1 MARGS
6 VLAAQQRRAALTGA
20 ALGLGF
26 GLGLLALLALL
37 VHGAVPQAA
46 ALLGPHAPLMLLPL
60 LAATGA
66 GAGLALAWHRRS
78 GAPLARLAEQAP
90 VLLATPGL
98 RLPADAR
105 GPVLATLAGH
115 IDALA
120 AARDTLQ
127 DQARAEASRL
137 ARHVERE
144 RARLAAVVEQLAFG
158 VVVCNAEGRV
168 LLVNRRARLQFR
180 ALADTPAN
188 AADADAALGGHAFVG
203 LGRSI
208 YAVFD
213 REMVAQALARLE
225 RRRARGAAQPSA
237 QFVAATR
244 RGQWLRVRVARVD
257 DDEAAAAAGFVLMLE
272 GIAAEQAQAAERSA
286 RVIAAG
292 ERGRDALAAL
302 QGQVPPEVLA
312 PARQAL
318 EALRAEAERALAT
331 RWPLEA
337 INGSDLL
344 HVCAGHLQTV
354 TGQRVFVETPD
365 AEAAAFGLNVDCW
378 SLQRALAQLATR
390 VAEAFE
396 PPHLRLGL
404 AALLPASDGPEAGA
418 EGAEVPAEGRAVLML
433 VWPGGAMSTETVM
446 GWELDPLPGDDT
458 SVREVLRRHDATL
471 WFERDRPR
479 QQALLKL
486 SLPRLP
492 LREPAAPA
500 RGEEGARLPAGVVPG
515 ARPEFYD
522 FELFAR
528 SEASGPLAERPLASL
543 VFTVFDTE
551 TTGLDPRGGDE
562 IIQIGAVR
570 VLGGRVLH
578 GEAFD
583 QLVDP
588 RRSIPAAGMAIHG
601 IRPEQVAGQPDIRAV
616 LPRFAAFCDDTVLV
630 GHNAAFD
637 LRFLQLKEA
646 ATGVKFEQPVL
657 DTLLLSAVLH
667 PQQAS
672 HRLEAIAERLGVA
685 VSARHDALGDARVT
699 AEVFVRLL
707 PLLAARG
714 IVTLGQAQEAA
725 RETWYARLAY

>member
-1 MARGS
+1 
-6 VLAAQQRRAALTGA
+6 VL
-20 ALGLGF
+20 
-26 GLGLLALLALL
+26 
-37 VHGAVPQAA
+37 V
-46 ALLGPHAPLMLLPL
+46 
-60 LAATGA
+60 
-66 GAGLALAWHRRS
+66 
-78 GAPLARLAEQAP
+78 
-90 VLLATPGL
+90 
-98 RLPADAR
+98 
-105 GPVLATLAGH
+105 
-115 IDALA
+115 
-120 AARDTLQ
+120 
-127 DQARAEASRL
+127 
-137 ARHVERE
+137 
-144 RARLAAVVEQLAFG
+144 
-158 VVVCNAEGRV
+158 
-168 LLVNRRARLQFR
+168 
-180 ALADTPAN
+180 
-188 AADADAALGGHAFVG
+188 
-203 LGRSI
+203 
-208 YAVFD
+208 
-213 REMVAQALARLE
+213 
-225 RRRARGAAQPSA
+225 
-237 QFVAATR
+237 
-244 RGQWLRVRVARVD
+244 
-257 DDEAAAAAGFVLMLE
+257 
-272 GIAAEQAQAAERSA
+272 
-286 RVIAAG
+286 
-292 ERGRDALAAL
+292 
-302 QGQVPPEVLA
+302 
-312 PARQAL
+312 
-318 EALRAEAERALAT
+318 
-331 RWPLEA
+331 
-337 INGSDLL
+337 
-344 HVCAGHLQTV
+344 
-354 TGQRVFVETPD
+354 
-365 AEAAAFGLNVDCW
+365 
-378 SLQRALAQLATR
+378 
-390 VAEAFE
+390 
-396 PPHLRLGL
+396 
-404 AALLPASDGPEAGA
+404 
-418 EGAEVPAEGRAVLML
+418 L

-446 GWELDPLPGDDT
+446 GWELDPLPGDAT
-458 SVREVLRRHDATL
+458 NVREVLRRHDATL

-479 QQALLKL
+479 QQAMLKL

-492 LREPAAPA
+492 LREPGAAGPAPA
-500 RGEEGARLPAGVVPG
+500 EEGSRLQAERLPG

-570 VLGGRVLH
+570 VLGGRVLQ

-667 PQQAS
+667 PQQSS